1 MNNKYDKQNIF
12 AQIIGGK
19 IPCDKVFETK
29 FSLAFN
35 DINPKAPIH
44 VLVIPKNEYVNVNDF
59 SQNASKDEIADIFY
73 VIYKVVE
80 KLGIKDSGY
89 RLLSNNGEDA
99 NQEVPH
105 LHFHIIGGIARK

>member
-35 DINPKAPIH
+35 DIN
-44 VLVIPKNEYVNVNDF
+44 
-59 SQNASKDEIADIFY
+59 SS
-73 VIYKVVE
+73 
-80 KLGIKDSGY
+80 
-89 RLLSNNGEDA
+89 
-99 NQEVPH
+99 
-105 LHFHIIGGIARK
+105 

>member
-44 VLVIPKNEYVNVNDF
+44 VLVIPKNEYINV
-59 SQNASKDEIADIFY
+59 
-73 VIYKVVE
+73 YK
-80 KLGIKDSGY
+80 KL
-89 RLLSNNGEDA
+89 L
-99 NQEVPH
+99 
-105 LHFHIIGGIARK
+105 